1 MCALSFWALGTC
13 LGVVVGNILPANVVS
28 ALGVLLYGMFLAII
42 MPPARKDRVVRL
54 LVAVS
59 MLLSFICAR
68 APWIS
73 QLSDGTRI
81 IILTVLIAGAGAVLF
96 PISDEEEKAQGDGVD
111 ISPADMKS
119 ALDAEVEKLE
129 ENADNAATAGK
140 EATK

>member
-42 MPPARKDRVVRL
+42 MPPARKDRIVRL

-59 MLLSFICAR
+59 MLLSFIFAR

-96 PISDEEEKAQGDGVD
+96 PISDEEEKDQGEGVD
-111 ISPADMKS
+111 ISAADMKS
-119 ALDAEVEKLE
+119 ALDTEVEKLE
-129 ENADNAATAGK
+129 ENVDNAVTAGK

>member
-42 MPPARKDRVVRL
+42 MPPARKDKVVRL

-59 MLLSFICAR
+59 MLLSFIFAR
-68 APWIS
+68 APWIA

-96 PISDEEEKAQGDGVD
+96 PISDEEEK
-111 ISPADMKS
+111 
-119 ALDAEVEKLE
+119 
-129 ENADNAATAGK
+129 